1 MNQKYITVDIPS
13 SKKNYPLRI
22 PDNGR
27 VMVASTPEFHDLPIR
42 RIWSGRP
49 WIIPSELPESKR
61 WSNQETRFAS
71 SVTM

>member
-27 VMVASTPEFHDLPIR
+27 VMVASTPEFHDLPDQKDLVR
-42 RIWSGRP
+42 EGP
-49 WIIPSELPESKR
+49 G
-61 WSNQETRFAS
+61 
-71 SVTM
+71 